1 MRRWALFGGSFDP
14 VHYGHLALAELLRE
28 LEDLDRVLF
37 VPARRSPHKGSTAAA
52 PRHRLAML
60 RLAVRGNPRLGVSDL
75 ELGRRG
81 PSYTIDTVRTL
92 AARWQQRPT
101 LLLGGDALLDL
112 PTWRESAALLGE
124 ARIVVFARPGAESA
138 RSRAR
143 ALGLPY
149 HDVALVPTSSS
160 MLRALLR
167 RGLSI
172 RYQVPEPVRR
182 YIERHRLYRR
192 PHRRRRP

>member
-14 VHYGHLALAELLRE
+14 VHNGHLALAELLCE
-28 LEDLDRVLF
+28 LEGLDRVLF
-37 VPARRSPHKGSTAAA
+37 VPARRSPHKSSTAAT

-60 RLAVRGNPRLGVSDL
+60 RLAVRGNPRLRVSDL
-75 ELGRRG
+75 ELGRRS

-112 PTWRESAALLGE
+112 PTWRESAALLRE

-138 RSRAR
+138 RSRAG
-143 ALGLPY
+143 ALGVPY

-160 MLRALLR
+160 MLRALVR
-167 RGLSI
+167 RGLPI

-182 YIERHRLYRR
+182 YIERHRLYQRPQRR
-192 PHRRRRP
+192 P